1 MVSPFL
7 LGGSASLFKR
17 GLFRGGK
24 EEKPG
29 EDVRSCAL
37 EKYLVLCF
45 CRSSAVRFHRG
56 MGIR

>member
-1 MVSPFL
+1 MSL
-7 LGGSASLFKR
+7 LFCWEEARLCS
-17 GLFRGGK
+17 K
-24 EEKPG
+24 EAYSEGEQGEKPG